1 MISTEPTA
9 GRGALQSWSSIDWPA
24 VERNVR
30 RLQER
35 IFRASQNG
43 EPAKVKNLQKL
54 LVRSSSAKLL
64 AIRKATQIN
73 RGKRTPGIDGVVC
86 HVPPRRLAMF
96 RKGLSLKG
104 YRPKPVRRVYIP
116 KGDGKERP
124 LGIPTMLDR
133 VMQALVKLALE
144 PEWEPRFE
152 ANSYGF
158 RPGRCTMDAIEAL
171 HRTLSKP
178 GSSQWILDA
187 DIAKCFDRIDHEA
200 LLARLPVFTT
210 TIRRWLKAGV
220 VELGAL
226 DPTTMGTPQGGII
239 SPLLANIALD
249 GVERLFGAE
258 RADGRHVTPCLR
270 RGSNRGIN
278 LIRYADDFVV
288 TAPSREVL
296 EAYVLPRLT
305 EFLAGRGLEL
315 SEAKTRT
322 VHIDDGFD
330 FLGFNLRHFP
340 NGKLLVR
347 PQKEKVALHRRR
359 LSAFFRSNRQMPTA
373 EVIKQ
378 LSPVIR
384 GWCNYYRYAVAKRP
398 FAVLDHHIWRITYKW
413 AKRRHPRKNRRWVV
427 NHYYGVDQGRGWDLW
442 DGRDRLPRHN
452 ETRVSRFV
460 KVKGKASP
468 FDPSLRDYWE
478 DRRTRRLV
486 REASHFHRVHLLQ
499 RQAGRCA
506 ACKAVF
512 DPDLEQGGN
521 TNIVVRRDPATGEM
535 TRALVH
541 RWCRPG
547 RSPRSTSSA
556 LADA

>member
-30 RLQER
+30 KLQER

-43 EPAKVKNLQKL
+43 EPAKVKSLQKL

-116 KGDGKERP
+116 KADGKERP

-158 RPGRCTMDAIEAL
+158 RPGRCTIDAIEAL

-178 GSSQWILDA
+178 GSSQWVLDA
-187 DIAKCFDRIDHEA
+187 DIAKCFDRIDHAA

-239 SPLLANIALD
+239 TL
-249 GVERLFGAE
+249 
-258 RADGRHVTPCLR
+258 
-270 RGSNRGIN
+270 
-278 LIRYADDFVV
+278 
-288 TAPSREVL
+288 
-296 EAYVLPRLT
+296 
-305 EFLAGRGLEL
+305 
-315 SEAKTRT
+315 
-322 VHIDDGFD
+322 
-330 FLGFNLRHFP
+330 
-340 NGKLLVR
+340 
-347 PQKEKVALHRRR
+347 
-359 LSAFFRSNRQMPTA
+359 
-373 EVIKQ
+373 
-378 LSPVIR
+378 
-384 GWCNYYRYAVAKRP
+384 
-398 FAVLDHHIWRITYKW
+398 
-413 AKRRHPRKNRRWVV
+413 
-427 NHYYGVDQGRGWDLW
+427 
-442 DGRDRLPRHN
+442 
-452 ETRVSRFV
+452 
-460 KVKGKASP
+460 
-468 FDPSLRDYWE
+468 
-478 DRRTRRLV
+478 
-486 REASHFHRVHLLQ
+486 
-499 RQAGRCA
+499 
-506 ACKAVF
+506 
-512 DPDLEQGGN
+512 
-521 TNIVVRRDPATGEM
+521 
-535 TRALVH
+535 
-541 RWCRPG
+541 
-547 RSPRSTSSA
+547 
-556 LADA
+556 